1 MVVDLNADLGEGGG
15 HDEEI
20 LDYVSSA
27 NIACGWHAG
36 DADTMRQCV
45 LWALARGVAIGAH
58 PSYPDRQYFGRTE
71 MTIAPDAVYAGVL
84 YQIGALQAIARGEGA
99 KLHHVKPHGALY
111 NQAACDDALAAA
123 IVSAVRVA
131 DPTLSVVG
139 LAGGALVRTA
149 RAAGLKAL
157 DEAFADR
164 RYRADGTLVPRN
176 TAGALIDDEAQALA
190 QVLQIV
196 RDGTLA
202 TLDGASLAIHADTIC
217 LHGDS
222 EHAVAFARLIRLEL
236 GRHGI
241 TVVPCPPAPP

>member
-45 LWALARGVAIGAH
+45 RWAQARGVAIGAH

-71 MTIAPDAVYAGVL
+71 MNIAPDSVYAGVL
-84 YQIGALQAIARGEGA
+84 YQIGALQAIACGEGA
-99 KLHHVKPHGALY
+99 RLHHVKPHGALY
-111 NQAACDDALAAA
+111 NQAACNDALAAA
-123 IVSAVRVA
+123 IVAAVRAA

-139 LAGGALVRTA
+139 LAGGALVRAA
-149 RAAGLKAL
+149 RAAGLTAF

-164 RYRADGTLVPRN
+164 RYRADGTLVPRG
-176 TAGALIDDEAQALA
+176 TDGALIDDEALALS

-196 RDGTLA
+196 KAGTLTA
-202 TLDGASLAIHADTIC
+202 FDGLRLAIHADTIC
-217 LHGDS
+217 LHGDG
-222 EHAVAFARLIRLEL
+222 EHAVAFARTI
-236 GRHGI
+236 RHGLEHQGVTI
-241 TVVPCPPAPP
+241 APCPAAAP